1 MFTCMQKQRNAV
13 EKSLLE
19 LSDSIKT
26 IVDQRLYSAL
36 GDSGLDRQKALKIL
50 AIVNTAI
57 DETYGRTS
65 KHFDKA
71 VDALVAAAQEASRS
85 KDSKSSKK

>member
-1 MFTCMQKQRNAV
+1 MQKQRNVV

-19 LSDSIKT
+19 LADSIKT
-26 IVDQRLYSAL
+26 IVDQRLYAAL

-50 AIVNTAI
+50 MIVNTAI
-57 DETYGRTS
+57 DEVYGRTS

-71 VDALVAAAQEASRS
+71 VDALVTAVQEDSRV
-85 KDSKSSKK
+85 KDTKSSKKK